1 VANFRATHGLR
12 IAGDVVAV
20 GGDDAVAEI
29 DVAINGRQ
37 QTKVAA
43 NRISSHSFK
52 NGGSFYG
59 GFEYA
64 VPMKAFKGGMCIVE
78 VSDAASS
85 LGISEFEFGSEDYV
99 YEEMLL
105 LLDYGEQIHAGKSI
119 SPVAH
124 SVVLANMLAG
134 YMAKKAET
142 RTGIKLIGRPV
153 LDWLLRLA
161 ESGHFGPVIQ
171 LLLTLS
177 LLELIKADAI
187 KVTQLFIVLCAKGTN
202 VQRKA
207 LADYVAKF
215 PRLSGG
221 DTHNM
226 LKLCLRRG
234 DVKEPVTIDDIK
246 QQIVRWRFSG
256 NAMSTAF
263 DFAEQVFGKEAL
275 AELKV
280 WAMQEWLQLSS
291 SNSVP
296 E

>member
-1 VANFRATHGLR
+1 VANFQATHGLR
-12 IAGDVVAV
+12 ITGDVVAV
-20 GGDDAVAEI
+20 GGEDAVAEI
-29 DVAINGRQ
+29 DVTINGRPQ
-37 QTKVAA
+37 VKVAA

-59 GFEYA
+59 GFDYA
-64 VPMKAFKGGMCIVE
+64 VPMKSFKGGMCIVAL
-78 VSDAASS
+78 SDAASS

-105 LLDYGEQIHAGKSI
+105 LLEYGEQIHSGKTI

-124 SVVLANMLAG
+124 SAVLANMLAG
-134 YMAKKAET
+134 YMMKKAET
-142 RTGIKLIGRPV
+142 RSGIKLIGKPV
-153 LDWLLRLA
+153 LDWLLRLV
-161 ESGHFGPVIQ
+161 EGGYLGPAMQ

-187 KVTQLFIVLCAKGTN
+187 KVVQLFIVLCSKGTN
-202 VQRKA
+202 EQRKS

-226 LKLCLRRG
+226 LSLCLRCR
-234 DVKEPVTIDDIK
+234 DVRKPVTIDDIK

-256 NAMSTAF
+256 NAMLTSF
-263 DFAEQVFGKEAL
+263 DFTEQVFGREAL
-275 AELKV
+275 ADLKV
-280 WAMQEWLQLSS
+280 WAMQEWLELSGA
-291 SNSVP
+291 NAAAD
-296 E
+296 